1 LATVYRLIALA
12 GLFVLPITNVN
23 AAPESVPENAV
34 AAQIVPDWLSAE
46 TAAQLDVGIDVFL
59 PEVVPAPFEGEPAV
73 EVHDGYYSL
82 YWLLP
87 GSPPTYLLITG
98 EAGGTIPD
106 YSEYD
111 RNVELE
117 VNAEVQGYPAYHDLT
132 PVYDLIYWQVDN
144 VVYSVESRNL
154 SDTDTLT
161 LANNLALLDTSAGQP
176 VATPEDDSG
185 DHGNVSDEPSLTVSE
200 TIDSGEV
207 ATIEVSNADGALLTA
222 SIGTFSDTGADT
234 YENVSDGSFEWEAPN
249 TVEDLYVQF
258 LLIDPESHDWIATAE
273 ATVIGTHTPPTT
285 TLDCPSPVNS
295 GDLVTVTLTGGG
307 TLVINTSNGY
317 FPAESPNTDFAPDAD
332 GGATLVGTIP
342 DGTSAELNLQAP
354 DVTFDDAV
362 FVYANDTDG
371 VTNAECEIDIIAAE
385 APTAAPD
392 NTDNGEGLPSDPPT
406 DNPND
411 GGDESATEEPV
422 DEVPIV
428 EPTIEQSTDTA
439 GGDQGADDS
448 SDQNQIAAEGDGTGA
463 EGDVI
468 EADVTTSTPEPTK
481 KPKATTT
488 PKRSSTP
495 ARTKTPKPTPTPR
508 HLATP
513 QTTSTEPPETAQ
525 DGMVAH
531 VIGPEG
537 GQLSHPAGATL
548 IIPPGALADEST
560 VTIMPVADTDLPV
573 SDRVDFV
580 PETGFDIS
588 IADPAGQPIETLAKP
603 ATLRL
608 TLKPDS
614 WRRGTELY
622 WIDDGDAEKVDGA
635 QLSDSSV
642 SASIGHFSRFVAG
655 VPISGDQSNDKL
667 IFLIAA
673 VVAIVIMGLTFG
685 VFASSRRRRPLSVGP
700 RRLPA
705 RNRKS

>member
-1 LATVYRLIALA
+1 LAVASRFIALA
-12 GLFVLPITNVN
+12 VLLVLPITHVN

-34 AAQIVPDWLSAE
+34 AAQIVPDWLSPE
-46 TAAQLDVGIDVFL
+46 TATQLDVGIDVLL
-59 PEVVPAPFEGEPAV
+59 PEFVPAPFEGEPSIEAS
-73 EVHDGYYSL
+73 DGYYSL
-82 YWLLP
+82 YWLIP
-87 GSPPTYLLITG
+87 GSPPTYLRITG

-111 RNVELE
+111 RNVQLE

-144 VVYSVESRNL
+144 VVYSVESQNL
-154 SDTDTLT
+154 SDTDSLT
-161 LANNLALLDTSAGQP
+161 LANSLSLLDTSGGQP
-176 VATPEDDSG
+176 EATPDNSG
-185 DHGNVSDEPSLTVSE
+185 DNGNVSGEPSLTVSE
-200 TIDSGEV
+200 TINSGDI
-207 ATIEVSNADGALLTA
+207 AKIEVSNANGALLSA
-222 SIGTFSDTGADT
+222 STGTFTDTGADT
-234 YENVSDGSFEWEAPN
+234 YENVSDGSFEWQAPN

-273 ATVIGTHTPPTT
+273 ATVVGTHMPPTT

-295 GDLVTVTLTGGG
+295 GDLVTITLTGGG
-307 TLVINTSNGY
+307 TIVVNASNGY

-332 GGATLVGTIP
+332 GEATLVGTIP

-354 DVTFDDAV
+354 EVTFDDAI

-371 VTNAECEIDIIAAE
+371 VTNAECEIDIIGAE

-392 NTDNGEGLPSDPPT
+392 NTDNGEGLPSNPPT
-406 DNPND
+406 DNPDNE
-411 GGDESATEEPV
+411 GDDSATEVPV
-422 DEVPIV
+422 DEAPV
-428 EPTIEQSTDTA
+428 EQPTIEESTDTA
-439 GGDQGADDS
+439 GEDQGVNDS
-448 SDQNQIAAEGDGTGA
+448 SNQDQIATEGDGTGA
-463 EGDVI
+463 ESDVI
-468 EADVTTSTPEPTK
+468 EADVATSTPEQTTR
-481 KPKATTT
+481 PKATTT
-488 PKRSSTP
+488 PKRSPTP
-495 ARTKTPKPTPTPR
+495 TRTKTPKPTPTPR
-508 HLATP
+508 HIATP
-513 QTTSTEPPETAQ
+513 QSTSTEPPDTAQ
-525 DGMVAH
+525 NGMVAQ

-608 TLKPDS
+608 TLKPDR
-614 WRRGTELY
+614 WRRGTELF
-622 WIDDGDAEKVDGA
+622 WIDDGTPEKIEGV

-642 SASIGHFSRFVAG
+642 TASIGHFSRFVAG
-655 VPISGDQSNDKL
+655 VPISGDQNNDKM
-667 IFLIAA
+667 IFLFA
-673 VVAIVIMGLTFG
+673 VMIAIVIIGMTYG
-685 VFASSRRRRPLSVGP
+685 VFAASRRRRPLSVGP

-705 RNRKS
+705 RNRKG